1 MAAQR
6 FWQTSCGLAIG
17 HPWHWRATDLGEAW
31 QGRLLQCICQAW
43 ERHGWVIKAKQD
55 HGPPEGMS
63 IAQAMV
69 HGYVFWRPKACPHSL
84 WTKVPWSNV
93 FKLYLLCWCLFANC
107 YPDPNQHFGFC
118 LLAFEVWSSSTGSK
132 ASLSQCWSPWRV
144 WHRRGWVAW
153 GLNSEHC
160 KGMPHGSIWWMHC
173 SLAAIGFICC
183 SLNFYFCRWLR
194 FVTSIPG
201 KTM

>member
-1 MAAQR
+1 MLCFVVSACFSKYALRATKDLTSNERCAGQLASTWCESWLPGSCGYWFGMAAQR

-118 LLAFEVWSSSTGSK
+118 LLAFE
-132 ASLSQCWSPWRV
+132 CM
-144 WHRRGWVAW
+144 
-153 GLNSEHC
+153 E
-160 KGMPHGSIWWMHC
+160 
-173 SLAAIGFICC
+173 
-183 SLNFYFCRWLR
+183 
-194 FVTSIPG
+194 
-201 KTM
+201 